1 MMKFSEKPILYRA
14 RFLLPISAP
23 PLENAALIVVGGRIV
38 AVDTFQKL
46 SAAHPG
52 AAIVDFGDSALLP
65 PMVNAHTH
73 LELSSFADW
82 AASAAEPEAP
92 QNFVDWILWL
102 LRVRRSVTAEQL
114 NTSLAAGLRASLL
127 AGTGA
132 VGDIFTGLGSV
143 SAYQHSPLRGRV
155 FAEVLGHD
163 PKIVA
168 ERLAVIARFV
178 EQDPGSALDWGLS
191 PHAPYTLSSAVADLV
206 FAFAD
211 RQTLQCAI
219 HLAESADETA
229 FLQDGSGAIA
239 EKLFAEAK
247 WNSAVNAGPGC
258 TPVVAFCRQGRLRQG
273 DLVVHG
279 VQVAAAEIDLLKQA
293 GCFVALCPRSNAAL
307 NVGKAP
313 LAAYLKAGV
322 ALALG
327 TDSLASS
334 ASLSLWDELAFARG
348 WFAGDAT
355 PRNWLEIATIGGA
368 RALGLHGRMGHLT
381 PGCEAS
387 FQVVTLPEMPRINE
401 LEEALCAAGADVGI
415 THLYLAS
422 QNVLPAS

>member
-1 MMKFSEKPILYRA
+1 MKNLMEKPILYRA

-23 PLENAALIVVGGRIV
+23 PFENGALLVTGGHIV
-38 AVDTFQKL
+38 AVDTFHNL
-46 SAAHPG
+46 STAYPEAAV
-52 AAIVDFGDSALLP
+52 VDFGDSALLP

-82 AASAAEPEAP
+82 AASAAEPAAP

-114 NTSLAAGLRASLL
+114 DKSLANGLRASLL

-155 FAEVLGHD
+155 FAEVLGRD
-163 PKIVA
+163 PRAVA
-168 ERLAVIARFV
+168 ERLAVIARFIEHV
-178 EQDPGSALDWGLS
+178 PGPDLDWGLS
-191 PHAPYTLSSAVADLV
+191 PHAPYTLSSAATDQV

-211 RQTLQCAI
+211 RQALQCAI

-239 EKLFAEAK
+239 ERLYAAAN
-247 WNSAVNAGPGC
+247 WNSAVDTAPGC
-258 TPVVAFCRQGRLRQG
+258 SPVKAFCRQGRLRQG

-279 VQVAAAEIDLLKQA
+279 VQVAAAEVDLLKQT
-293 GCFVALCPRSNAAL
+293 GCCVALCPRSNAAL

-334 ASLSLWDELAFARG
+334 ASLSVWDELAFARN
-348 WFAGDAT
+348 WFAGEAA
-355 PRNWLEIATIGGA
+355 PRDWLEIATLGGA
-368 RALGLHGRMGHLT
+368 RALGLHDRMGQLA
-381 PGCEAS
+381 PGFEAS
-387 FQVVTLPEMPRINE
+387 FQVVALPEMPCINE
-401 LEEALCAAGADVGI
+401 LEEALCAAGADIEI